1 MGILQY
7 QLDNLIQTKHDAR
20 LLYITAS
27 TYEND
32 WPSIKHS
39 HYFSELFYVQS
50 GAGAFLVDN
59 QKLPIAANDIVIVN
73 PNIEHTEISIGP
85 DPLSYIILGIE
96 GLQFLF
102 PEQKDYY
109 VHNCASALT
118 TDKVDLMFYF
128 NLLLQELTQKQ
139 DGYLEI
145 CSNALDIL
153 MIQIQRLTQTTITGQ
168 SSSPADKDLAKVKRY
183 IDSHYQENITLESLA
198 NMIHL
203 NKFYFSHSFSKF
215 YGISPINYLIN
226 RRIQVCKELLL
237 SSDYKIAEIAEIVGF
252 SSESYFSQNFKK
264 NCGLSAREYRKAN
277 KPPYYSSE
285 KPNSSKP

>member
-7 QLDNLIQTKHDAR
+7 QLDNSIQTKHNAR

-39 HYFSELFYVQS
+39 HYFSELFLVTGGS
-50 GAGAFLVDN
+50 GALLVEN
-59 QKLPIAANDIVIVN
+59 EKFPLSVNDLVIVN
-73 PNIEHTEISIGP
+73 PNIEHTEISTGQ

-102 PEQKDYY
+102 PQEKQYY
-109 VHNCASALT
+109 IHNVGNTKSECSNLH
-118 TDKVDLMFYF
+118 FCF
-128 NLLLQELTQKQ
+128 NLLLNELTNKG

-145 CSNALDIL
+145 CTSALDIL
-153 MIQIQRLTQTTITGQ
+153 MVEIQRLTHTTITSE

-215 YGISPINYLIN
+215 YGISPINYLNN

-237 SSDYKIAEIAEIVGF
+237 SSDYKISEIAEIVGF

-277 KPPYYSSE
+277 KPPYSNGKE
-285 KPNSSKP
+285 

>member
-7 QLDNLIQTKHDAR
+7 QLDTSVQTKHDAR
-20 LLYITAS
+20 LLYVTAS

-39 HYFSELFYVQS
+39 HYFSELFFVVGGS
-50 GAGAFLVDN
+50 GAFLVDN
-59 QKLPIAANDIVIVN
+59 QKIPLSTHDLVIVN
-73 PNIEHTEISIGP
+73 PNIEHTEISTGT

-102 PEQKDYY
+102 PEQKEYY
-109 VHNCASALT
+109 IHNMKPNIKSEHSNL
-118 TDKVDLMFYF
+118 LFYF
-128 NLLLQELTQKQ
+128 NLLLDELTNKQ

-145 CSNALDIL
+145 CSSALDIL
-153 MIQIQRLTQTTITGQ
+153 MIEIQRLTHTTITGE

-215 YGISPINYLIN
+215 YGISPINYLNN
-226 RRIQVCKELLL
+226 RRIQICKELLL
-237 SSDYKIAEIAEIVGF
+237 SSDYKISEIAEIVGF

-277 KPPYYSSE
+277 KPPYPDNN
-285 KPNSSKP
+285 K

>member
-7 QLDNLIQTKHDAR
+7 QLDTSIQTKHDAR
-20 LLYITAS
+20 LLYVTAS

-39 HYFSELFYVQS
+39 HYFSELFFVTGGS
-50 GAGAFLVDN
+50 GAFYIDN
-59 QKLPIAANDIVIVN
+59 QKHPISTNDLVIVN
-73 PNIEHTEISIGP
+73 PNIEHTEISTGS

-102 PEQKDYY
+102 PQDKEYY
-109 VHNCASALT
+109 IHHCTVPANSKNSHL
-118 TDKVDLMFYF
+118 LFYF
-128 NLLLQELTQKQ
+128 DLLLNEITSKQE
-139 DGYLEI
+139 GYLEI

-153 MIQIQRLTQTTITGQ
+153 MIEIQRLTHTMVTGE

-183 IDSHYQENITLESLA
+183 IDTHYQENITLESLA

-215 YGISPINYLIN
+215 YGISPINYLNN
-226 RRIQVCKELLL
+226 RRIQICKELLL
-237 SSDYKIAEIAEIVGF
+237 SSDYKISEIAEIVGF

-277 KPPYYSSE
+277 KPPY
-285 KPNSSKP
+285 PDNSKY